1 MSTWVKG
8 STLASSD
15 GTVAVTP
22 RQGGGYALSTLGPG
36 ITSSTLQP
44 IWWLKGDYG
53 LTAGST
59 WLNAG
64 TAGGSATCPATSTAA
79 TVNGLP
85 ALSIP
90 SNAVGNTI
98 TVPNVSFTGVQRS
111 VFIVIKPN
119 ANLSTGNITCT
130 LLGLANTTPAAA
142 WPFSVAVNLGAAT
155 TGAVNMSMQVPT
167 ALTGATSNASSGMLL
182 SVRYPY
188 ANIASVTTPILVGG
202 VYNVSA
208 ANSYSFLNS
217 VQTATS
223 TTPYNVPSSWFS
235 TPITYNW
242 PATASVL
249 GYTAVAACSLCELQI
264 YDGTMSQ
271 SQAASIVAGLVAKW
285 GVVG

>member
-1 MSTWVKG
+1 MSTWVKS
-8 STLASSD
+8 STLASPD

-36 ITSSTLQP
+36 VSSSALQP

-90 SNAVGNTI
+90 SNAVGNTV
-98 TVPNVSFTGVQRS
+98 TVPNVSFTGIQRS

-130 LLGLANTTPAAA
+130 LLGIANTTPAAA
-142 WPFSVAVNLGAAT
+142 WPFSVAVNLSGATSGSA
-155 TGAVNMSMQVPT
+155 NMSFGSPT
-167 ALTGATSNASSGMLL
+167 ALSGASGIANSGMLT
-182 SVRYPY
+182 SVHYPY

-202 VYNVSA
+202 VYNVSV

-217 VQTATS
+217 VPTATS
-223 TTPYNVPSSWFS
+223 TSTFNVPSSWFS

-242 PATASVL
+242 PATSTVL

-264 YDGTMSQ
+264 YDGIMSQ